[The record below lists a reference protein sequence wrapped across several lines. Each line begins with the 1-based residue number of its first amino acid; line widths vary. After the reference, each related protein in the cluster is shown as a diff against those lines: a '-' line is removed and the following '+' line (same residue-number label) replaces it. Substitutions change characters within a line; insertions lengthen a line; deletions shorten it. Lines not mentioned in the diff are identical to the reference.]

1 MDNRDVAAII
11 AGIFFVI
18 GGLVLVV
25 ASFFVW
31 PIIFYAVICLGIGV
45 AILFHSRKA
54 EQIEQIRWKDIKG
67 KRSKE

>member
-11 AGIFFVI
+11 AGIVFII
-18 GGLVLVV
+18 GGLTLAV

-54 EQIEQIRWKDIKG
+54 EQIEQIRWKDIKSKKG
-67 KRSKE
+67 KK